1 MRWSLQHARRPRQRN
16 STSITPWR
24 LPSSLNALKDFFPNP
39 RQHRL
44 RFAYVCA
51 WKPSGL
57 LRVTES
63 FNAKLDA
70 RMRAVNTP
78 RKLRRNLSYSC
89 LSDLDKNGGASAP
102 PQCSYSK
109 SCAAKLA
116 QQLEHALL

>member
-24 LPSSLNALKDFFPNP
+24 LPSPLNALKDFFPDP

-51 WKPSGL
+51 WKHSGL

-63 FNAKLDA
+63 LVIAKLDA
-70 RMRAVNTP
+70 HMHAVNTS
-78 RKLRRNLSYSC
+78 RGR
-89 LSDLDKNGGASAP
+89 ASISANP
-102 PQCSYSK
+102 ALAISVK
-109 SCAAKLA
+109 RAA
-116 QQLEHALL
+116 ER